1 MCQRLDK
8 VAQRG
13 RSCLQAG
20 GLCRKQNK
28 KKVRKSLSKQKLRQI
43 QSPCQSSSHSHSH
56 SHNQSHR
63 DEQQWCH
70 TTLGNSGKVATKL
83 PDAAAAFC
91 LCESIFFNY
100 DNARRLMSVTVAVP
114 PLLLP
119 LFLLHLFAFLL
130 LFVLLLLLTSQLLLL
145 PPRGAI
151 GQLTLCAFWHE
162 RNSIKLLSW
171 RHLLAIRRTLDLNIF
186 HCMCVG

>member
-8 VAQRG
+8 VAERG

-20 GLCRKQNK
+20 GLCRKNK
-28 KKVRKSLSKQKLRQI
+28 KKNKKVGKSLSKQKLRQI
-43 QSPCQSSSHSHSH
+43 QIPCQSSSHSHSYSYSDSY

-70 TTLGNSGKVATKL
+70 STLGNSGKVATKL

-100 DNARRLMSVTVAVP
+100 DNARRLMSVTVAISP
-114 PLLLP
+114 PLPLP
-119 LFLLHLFAFLL
+119 CLFLHLFALLL
-130 LFVLLLLLTSQLLLL
+130 LFLLLLLLTSQLLVL

-151 GQLTLCAFWHE
+151 GLLTLHCILA
-162 RNSIKLLSW
+162 RTKLNQTFK
-171 RHLLAIRRTLDLNIF
+171 LAPSTG
-186 HCMCVG
+186 H